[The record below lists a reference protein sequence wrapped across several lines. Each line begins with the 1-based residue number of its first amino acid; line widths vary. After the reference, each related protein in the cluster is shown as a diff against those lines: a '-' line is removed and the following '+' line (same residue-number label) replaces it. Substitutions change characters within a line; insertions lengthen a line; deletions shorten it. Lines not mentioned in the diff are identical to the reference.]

1 MADYNYDAEDVDA
14 DEEGFEREFI
24 PTRDNVVFLIDV
36 QHSIFESA
44 GLKDTE
50 GFEETDTWFDV
61 ALRVAREFLKMHI
74 ISSDSDKIAV
84 VFYGTRVTENANN
97 FENIFTLQ
105 DLDEPSAQRIRDLEA
120 VREQDF
126 VDRVGSAPEKS
137 PEHLRNGLWAAQQLL
152 HTGSSKAYK
161 RVLIFTND
169 ANPPGTSKQADNFRE
184 LIMARAT
191 TLHEAN
197 VTVEVLPLVKP
208 EQSFPMAFW
217 NHIVH
222 AGEDAETGT
231 SFSEGADTLYRLQS
245 LPGLL
250 RQRGYRKRTAGKA
263 RWIFPE
269 GFQLAVAMY
278 ALIQPATKSTPVYLH
293 AIKNEPLRIESALI
307 CQDTGAILT
316 EVPKRMF
323 PKKADAEKLAGRI
336 LPVIISTQ
344 ELRELKIVKDP
355 GLYLLGFKP
364 RSCLR
369 PWHTW
374 RQSTFVY
381 PDERAMPGST
391 TAFIAL
397 HEAMLQ
403 SDRMAVCTY
412 VRTRNSEPRLVALVA
427 AQEEKDDYGEQVS
440 PPGMHM
446 LHLCFADDI
455 RTPESD
461 PNLVGTDFPKAS
473 EDQIAAA
480 EAMIEKLSM
489 GESAYVGMFQNPMLQ
504 RHYQVLEALALGE
517 LPPEVDD
524 RLQPDIQG
532 MQTVGG
538 AAIDAFRTSVYGPD
552 YDEPGFG
559 AKKPTAGNKRPAPE
573 EEAAL
578 MEALEGI
585 DYEGLAAKGALGRL
599 KVDELKKYLKAK
611 GLKQTGKKDEV
622 IQRITEHM
630 EKGKT

>member
-1 MADYNYDAEDVDA
+1 MADYDYNADDVDA
-14 DEEGFEREFI
+14 EEEGFEREFI
-24 PTRDNVVFLIDV
+24 PTRDNVIFLIDV
-36 QHSIFESA
+36 QHSMFEGA

-50 GFEETDTWFDV
+50 GFEESDTWFDV

-74 ISSDSDKIAV
+74 ISSDSDKIAIA
-84 VFYGTRVTENANN
+84 FYGTRVTQNANN
-97 FENIFTLQ
+97 FENVYTLQ
-105 DLDEPSAQRIRDLEA
+105 DLDEPTAQRIRDLDSI
-120 VREQDF
+120 REQEF
-126 VDRVGSAPEKS
+126 EERVGSAPEKS
-137 PEHLRNGLWAAQQLL
+137 PDHLKNGLWAAQQLL
-152 HTGSSKAYK
+152 NSGSSKAYK
-161 RVLIFTND
+161 RLIV
-169 ANPPGTSKQADNFRE
+169 
-184 LIMARAT
+184 ARAT

-197 VTVEVLPLVKP
+197 VTVEVFPLIKP
-208 EQSFPMAFW
+208 ERSFAMGFW

-250 RQRGYRKRTAGKA
+250 RHRGYRKRTAGRA
-263 RWIFPE
+263 RLVFPE

-278 ALIQPATKSTPVYLH
+278 ALIQPATKSSPVYLH
-293 AIKNEPLRIESALI
+293 AVKNEPLRIESALI

-336 LPVIISTQ
+336 PPVVISTQ

-355 GLYLLGFKP
+355 GLYLLGFKA

-369 PWHTW
+369 SWHTW

-381 PDERAMPGST
+381 PDEHSMPGST

-403 SDRMAVCTY
+403 ADRIAVCTY
-412 VRTRNSEPRLVALVA
+412 VRTRNSEPRLVALMA
-427 AQEEKDDYGEQVS
+427 AQEEKDDYGEQVA

-461 PNLVGTDFPKAS
+461 PNLVGTSFPEAS

-480 EAMIEKLSM
+480 EAMIDKLSM
-489 GESAYVGMFQNPMLQ
+489 GDSAYVGMFQNPMLQ

-517 LPPEVDD
+517 LPPEFEDK
-524 RLQPDIQG
+524 LQPDIQG
-532 MQTVGG
+532 MQGVGG
-538 AAIDAFRTSVYGPD
+538 AAIDAFRTSVYGNS

-559 AKKPTAGNKRPAPE
+559 AKRPTAGKKRPNPE
-573 EEAAL
+573 EEAVL
-578 MEALEGI
+578 KEAMADF
-585 DYEGLAAKGALGRL
+585 DYQGLAAKGTLGKL
-599 KVDELKKYLKAK
+599 KVDELKKYLKAN
-611 GLKQTGKKDEV
+611 GLKLTGKKDEL
-622 IQRITEHM
+622 IQRITEHI
-630 EKGKT
+630 EKGKA